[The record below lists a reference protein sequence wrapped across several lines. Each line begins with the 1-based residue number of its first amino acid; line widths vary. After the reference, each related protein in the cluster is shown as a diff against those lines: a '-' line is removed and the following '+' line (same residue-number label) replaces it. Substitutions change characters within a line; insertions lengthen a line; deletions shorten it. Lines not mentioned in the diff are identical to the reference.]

1 MLCQFNPVENTYTKL
16 FPLSAFGP
24 NVERL
29 RNGVYVKGTPGAHLL
44 RAIEAHTGGPLWSCG
59 VCVLCVV
66 QMLWERD

>member
-29 RNGVYVKGTPGAHLL
+29 RNGVYVKGTPGAHHLS
-44 RAIEAHTGGPLWSCG
+44 PP
-59 VCVLCVV
+59 
-66 QMLWERD
+66 RDRCAYQ